1 MIRIKY
7 NIVRMF
13 FVAIAIMIIASC
25 NEKKKFDGYL
35 YPIRENGL
43 YGYIDSVGNRII
55 EPQFL
60 WVSTFNNGL
69 AMAVVDTIYREV
81 PDSLDFEVNVR
92 DTISTDFRML
102 VKYGYIDKTGKFAIK
117 PTLISYVSM
126 PERGYVVSEWSGC
139 RKALSRHIFQSKR
152 ALFCDTRTWKN
163 GYIDTNGNIVID
175 PKYYYSEPFGDGL
188 AVVRDAVGEPLYTNK
203 ACITSTKLR
212 SAYIDTIGN
221 AVTEFKYESLTRF
234 LSGRGIGHYK
244 VVNKETI
251 NIEDTIVEYETY
263 TEPRYLLN
271 KKGET
276 IKELNFNSDYYGYTK
291 DGISVT
297 MDNIIWAFTGEKH
310 FSFIDVNGEFLKPLK
325 GLTDYQIDS
334 LRRCKDIMEVLP
346 DNAIIRDATYFNN
359 GFAGISPDSIH
370 WFVIDKYLL
379 IHGYGDKSIFEGFG
393 GFNYGIAAVKRN
405 GKWGYINRK
414 IKEQIPCKYDS
425 CGLAYPFLEEIF
437 EYDIQGNIAKV
448 AYINRNDSLVWE
460 NNNPITREKENKY
473 STKNIKDWGKWTYEY
488 NPLNK
493 YLLYLIIGAIVI
505 LLITIC
511 VIWKS
516 VSFKSSKEVVLDENI
531 IPNETENKMT
541 IDVVQNNIND
551 DDLDVLPIY
560 PSISQYMDTIK
571 QAAIAPDEYFDKLKY
586 LQPVLDSNGDPIMSS
601 GNFAV
606 VFKMKDE
613 SGKQYAVRCFH
624 RAQQG
629 REKNYKLICDE
640 LAKVS
645 SPYLS
650 PIKYYEKELFIDT
663 DEYPVLLMDWVDG
676 TTLDK
681 YIRKVLDD
689 KKALRQLIDN
699 FRKLSIWL
707 LSQPFAHGDLKP
719 DNILVKKDGSLVLV
733 DYDGMYVPAMQGQRA
748 REIGSPDFRSPLR
761 TEMDFDK
768 NIDNFPIVSILLSL
782 ELQLESKDYLSDY
795 GAEDRLLFSK
805 ADYDCLENS
814 EMYKIAYS
822 SYNDDISELALELK
836 SIINNNEEAA
846 RLITL
851 LKRKETRKI
860 EKSGNEKIEKIIE
873 IIILLYNLAIPIIAY
888 ICLRVIRP
896 RELDELGVSIGI
908 LGSSIILY
916 VMINILDAFRPYKG
930 SHLYIDDDVTSYGCV
945 LGMFDIFIAIGCMLS
960 SVVHREWYITT
971 LIIGIWIFFFYIN
984 ACLCSGS
991 ISITYFS
998 EFFKSKK
1005 RRREE
1010 IIENEKEKIRSEIR
1024 IKQEQRKKVEA
1035 QKVKQSELLH
1045 EDLPF

>member
-1 MIRIKY
+1 
-7 NIVRMF
+7 MF

-297 MDNIIWAFTGEKH
+297 MDNIIWALTGEKH

-531 IPNETENKMT
+531 IQNETENKMT

-681 YIRKVLDD
+681 YIRKVLDN
-689 KKALRQLIDN
+689 KKALRQLTDN

-851 LKRKETRKI
+851 LKRKETRII

-888 ICLRVIRP
+888 ICSRVIRP

-960 SVVHREWYITT
+960 SVVHREWYIST

-1010 IIENEKEKIRSEIR
+1010 IIENEKEKIRSKIR

>member
-1 MIRIKY
+1 
-7 NIVRMF
+7 MF

-297 MDNIIWAFTGEKH
+297 MDNIIWALTGEKH

-531 IPNETENKMT
+531 IQNETENKMT

-689 KKALRQLIDN
+689 KKALRQLTDN

-888 ICLRVIRP
+888 ICSRVIRP

-991 ISITYFS
+991 ITYFS

>member
-1 MIRIKY
+1 
-7 NIVRMF
+7 MF
-13 FVAIAIMIIASC
+13 
-25 NEKKKFDGYL
+25 
-35 YPIRENGL
+35 
-43 YGYIDSVGNRII
+43 
-55 EPQFL
+55 
-60 WVSTFNNGL
+60 
-69 AMAVVDTIYREV
+69 
-81 PDSLDFEVNVR
+81 
-92 DTISTDFRML
+92 
-102 VKYGYIDKTGKFAIK
+102 
-117 PTLISYVSM
+117 
-126 PERGYVVSEWSGC
+126 
-139 RKALSRHIFQSKR
+139 
-152 ALFCDTRTWKN
+152 
-163 GYIDTNGNIVID
+163 
-175 PKYYYSEPFGDGL
+175 
-188 AVVRDAVGEPLYTNK
+188 
-203 ACITSTKLR
+203 
-212 SAYIDTIGN
+212 
-221 AVTEFKYESLTRF
+221 
-234 LSGRGIGHYK
+234 
-244 VVNKETI
+244 
-251 NIEDTIVEYETY
+251 
-263 TEPRYLLN
+263 
-271 KKGET
+271 
-276 IKELNFNSDYYGYTK
+276 
-291 DGISVT
+291 
-297 MDNIIWAFTGEKH
+297 
-310 FSFIDVNGEFLKPLK
+310 
-325 GLTDYQIDS
+325 
-334 LRRCKDIMEVLP
+334 
-346 DNAIIRDATYFNN
+346 
-359 GFAGISPDSIH
+359 
-370 WFVIDKYLL
+370 
-379 IHGYGDKSIFEGFG
+379 
-393 GFNYGIAAVKRN
+393 
-405 GKWGYINRK
+405 
-414 IKEQIPCKYDS
+414 
-425 CGLAYPFLEEIF
+425 
-437 EYDIQGNIAKV
+437 
-448 AYINRNDSLVWE
+448 
-460 NNNPITREKENKY
+460 
-473 STKNIKDWGKWTYEY
+473 
-488 NPLNK
+488 
-493 YLLYLIIGAIVI
+493 
-505 LLITIC
+505 
-511 VIWKS
+511 
-516 VSFKSSKEVVLDENI
+516 
-531 IPNETENKMT
+531 
-541 IDVVQNNIND
+541 
-551 DDLDVLPIY
+551 
-560 PSISQYMDTIK
+560 
-571 QAAIAPDEYFDKLKY
+571 
-586 LQPVLDSNGDPIMSS
+586 
-601 GNFAV
+601 
-606 VFKMKDE
+606 
-613 SGKQYAVRCFH
+613 
-624 RAQQG
+624 
-629 REKNYKLICDE
+629 
-640 LAKVS
+640 AKVS

-689 KKALRQLIDN
+689 KKALRQLTDN

-888 ICLRVIRP
+888 ICSRVIRP

-930 SHLYIDDDVTSYGCV
+930 SHLYIDDDVTSFGCV

-984 ACLCSGS
+984 ACLCSG
-991 ISITYFS
+991 SITYFS

>member
-69 AMAVVDTIYREV
+69 AIAVVDTIYREV
-81 PDSLDFEVNVR
+81 PDSMAYEVGER
-92 DTISTDFRML
+92 DSILNIYRMYA
-102 VKYGYIDKTGKFAIK
+102 KYGYIDRSGDFIIEPKF
-117 PTLISYVSM
+117 ISYVNM
-126 PERGYVVSEWSGC
+126 PRSGFVIIDMDDC
-139 RKALSRHIFQSKR
+139 RNALYRHSFHNRR
-152 ALFCDTRTWKN
+152 AMFYDNTTWKN
-163 GYIDTNGNIVID
+163 GYIDTNGKIAIEAM
-175 PKYYYSEPFGDGL
+175 YYYSEPFSQGM
-188 AVVRDAVGEPLYTNK
+188 AVVRDNVGKPLYLKDLCLTP
-203 ACITSTKLR
+203 SKLR
-212 SAYIDTIGN
+212 CAYIDTIGN
-221 AVTEFKYESLTRF
+221 TITGFKFEK
-234 LSGRGIGHYK
+234 LSQFNGRRGIGSYK
-244 VVNKETI
+244 E
-251 NIEDTIVEYETY
+251 IVYASSDESDGF
-263 TEPRYLLN
+263 TEHNYIIDSEGNLGNDL
-271 KKGET
+271 GFWDE
-276 IKELNFNSDYYGYTK
+276 FYGFSR
-291 DGISVT
+291 DGISVARQVVRLQVYDG
-297 MDNIIWAFTGEKH
+297 MQDSY
-310 FSFIDVNGEFLKPLK
+310 SFIDEDGNYLKPLV
-325 GLTDYQIDS
+325 GLSSNQLDS
-334 LRRCKDIMEVLP
+334 LGRCDDIMQVLP
-346 DNAIIRDATYFNN
+346 DDFDIADATYFSN
-359 GFAGISPDSIH
+359 GFAGISPDGEH
-370 WFVIDKYLL
+370 WIIIDKYLI
-379 IHGYGDKSIFEGFG
+379 IHGYGKESIFDGFRA
-393 GFNYGIAAVKRN
+393 FNNGLAAVKRN
-405 GKWGYINRK
+405 GKWGFVNKK
-414 IKEQIPCKYDS
+414 IEEQIPCKYDS
-425 CGLAYPFLEEIF
+425 CGGVYPYLEEVF
-437 EYDIQGNIAKV
+437 EYNIQGEVKKK
-448 AYINRNDSLVWE
+448 AYINRKDSLVWE
-460 NNNPITREKENKY
+460 SPLYNSEKIENCY
-473 STKNIKDWGKWTYEY
+473 SIKDRVDYGKWTYEY

-516 VSFKSSKEVVLDENI
+516 VSFKSSKEVVLDEKI
-531 IPNETENKMT
+531 IKNETEIKMT

-571 QAAIAPDEYFDKLKY
+571 QAVIAPDEYFDKLKH
-586 LQPVLDSNGDPIMSS
+586 LQPLLDNNGDPIMSS

-606 VFKMKDE
+606 VFKMRDE
-613 SGKQYAVRCFH
+613 YGKQYAVRCFH

-663 DEYPVLLMDWVDG
+663 DEYPVLLMDWVDWVDG

-689 KKALRQLIDN
+689 KKALRQLTDN

-851 LKRKETRKI
+851 LKRKETRII

-888 ICLRVIRP
+888 ICSRVIRP

-960 SVVHREWYITT
+960 SVAHREWYITT

>member
-297 MDNIIWAFTGEKH
+297 MDNIIWALTGEKH

-516 VSFKSSKEVVLDENI
+516 VSFKSSKEGVLDENI
-531 IPNETENKMT
+531 IQNETENKMT

-888 ICLRVIRP
+888 IGSRVIRP

>member
-1 MIRIKY
+1 
-7 NIVRMF
+7 MF

-297 MDNIIWAFTGEKH
+297 MDNIIWALTGEKH

-551 DDLDVLPIY
+551 DDLDAIPIY
-560 PSISQYMDTIK
+560 PTISQYMDTIK
-571 QAAIAPDEYFDKLKY
+571 LAAITPDEYFDKLKY

-888 ICLRVIRP
+888 ICSRVIRP

-991 ISITYFS
+991 INITYFS

>member
-1 MIRIKY
+1 
-7 NIVRMF
+7 MF

-163 GYIDTNGNIVID
+163 GYIDTNGNIAID

-297 MDNIIWAFTGEKH
+297 MDNIIWALTGEKH

-531 IPNETENKMT
+531 IQNETENKMT

-689 KKALRQLIDN
+689 KKALRQLTDN

-888 ICLRVIRP
+888 ICSRVIRP

-991 ISITYFS
+991 ITYFS